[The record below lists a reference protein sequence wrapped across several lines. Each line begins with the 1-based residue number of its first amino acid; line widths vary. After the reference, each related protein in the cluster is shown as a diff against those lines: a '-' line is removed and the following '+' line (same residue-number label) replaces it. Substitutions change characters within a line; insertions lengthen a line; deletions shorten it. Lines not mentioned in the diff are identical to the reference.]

1 MSVRAGVLL
10 GIMSLRLEMQED
22 GITNPSSHIKEVTK
36 TLVEKLS
43 KIDANEK
50 INIKILNDEH
60 SQYIRIKNGEILA
73 EINE

>member
-22 GITNPSSHIKEVTK
+22 GTTNPSSHIKEVTK

-50 INIKILNDEH
+50 INIKILNDTN

-73 EINE
+73 EIYE

>member
-22 GITNPSSHIKEVTK
+22 GTTNPSSHIKEVTK

-50 INIKILNDEH
+50 INIKILNDTN